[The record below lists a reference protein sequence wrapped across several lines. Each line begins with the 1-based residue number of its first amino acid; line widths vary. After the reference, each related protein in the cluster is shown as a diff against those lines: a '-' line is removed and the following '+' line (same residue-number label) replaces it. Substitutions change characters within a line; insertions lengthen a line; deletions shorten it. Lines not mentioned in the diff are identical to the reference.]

1 MCIVLYFT
9 NVFGV
14 ECYPISKYFQV
25 KAGNNYYVLRIC
37 MHSLRS
43 ARILEPIVTFVVP
56 KAAAGG
62 EEELGEGLRLLF

>member
-1 MCIVLYFT
+1 M
-9 NVFGV
+9 
-14 ECYPISKYFQV
+14 S
-25 KAGNNYYVLRIC
+25 YVC

>member
-1 MCIVLYFT
+1 MCLVLSATQSVSIFKSRLAIT
-9 NVFGV
+9 
-14 ECYPISKYFQV
+14 IMS
-25 KAGNNYYVLRIC
+25 YVC

-43 ARILEPIVTFVVP
+43 ARILEPIVTFVVS